1 MCPHTSST
9 SRRWARLAGLRIG
22 ARALT
27 VLSIS
32 MRLSGPKWK
41 ARSFGAC
48 SIAAPEQRCG
58 DGCSGGAAAD
68 VTEHSAT
75 TRPHPLTM
83 DVLNDIATS
92 GPDGLR
98 QTEPLHSI
106 AQPDEAA
113 VVRFGN
119 FADIVHIGV
128 RIAALRRPFRGGDG
142 QTPLRAKNGVRHRYE
157 IRSGRVLRA

>member
-22 ARALT
+22 ARALA

-32 MRLSGPKWK
+32 MRLSGPKWN

-58 DGCSGGAAAD
+58 VGCNAACSVGEAAN
-68 VTEHSAT
+68 VVEHNAT
-75 TRPHPLTM
+75 TRPHPLTI
-83 DVLNDIATS
+83 DTLNDIATS

-98 QTEPLHSI
+98 QTEPLCSI
-106 AQPDEAA
+106 AQPDQAA
-113 VVRFGN
+113 VDRFGDL
-119 FADIVHIGV
+119 ADIVLV
-128 RIAALRRPFRGGDG
+128 RERIAALRRPFRGGD
-142 QTPLRAKNGVRHRYE
+142 R
-157 IRSGRVLRA
+157 